1 MIVGEVLLSWR
12 RGDDRRS
19 RRRDAAR
26 RGGSVDEHVELPG
39 AAVDDGSA
47 RRDRRPSVVI
57 VPRTGPTSDTTTGIA
72 LDSSAAGADD
82 TTVRLE
88 RRDEWFGADTIA
100 DGEPLDGSTS
110 RAEPAD
116 VDAVDAS
123 ITALSTESAP
133 TPTVDR
139 DQLTLFDVGDLVPPA
154 DMVTEQVDVIDLTAD
169 IDPDELTAGHVT
181 IRSTVTVDSRID
193 SPSVDPGEFPR
204 LPLRPF
210 EARALAERE
219 RLAAI
224 DAETI
229 ARDHEE
235 RTGGPDRPPRV
246 PKWDRPRPPH
256 DWRWYVGIL
265 GRTLTATG
273 LLLFAFV
280 AYQLYGT
287 AIENA
292 ASQRA
297 LEDEFAE
304 RLSSLS
310 AATDPLDDVPAPTV
324 ADPDPVATEPE
335 TADDAGT
342 DVDVDPDP
350 EVDPEVDAG
359 TDEPAGAS
367 NSDNDGAPE
376 SDGPTPASSDAA
388 RALAAATPA
397 TDQILPAIDDGAALF
412 QLQIPAIGVDDIV
425 VAGIGNDDLK
435 KGPGH
440 FPDTPMPGQ
449 LGNAAIAGHRTTYGQ
464 PFHDVDDLEVGDE
477 IVVNTW
483 NGSYIYRVTGQQI
496 VAPSQYEVVATTDLS
511 TASLT
516 LISCHPKFTARERIV
531 ITSEL
536 VAESSDPVGVPV
548 LDHGRAIGDVAF
560 GTDLPVPDEPLG
572 GGLAT
577 EGDAGTTVDESDA
590 VTPTDDE
597 GAAATDETGGD
608 SDTRGDGEGDGD
620 ESVGAPAATDDP
632 TDDTSD
638 ETSTTDPVSPP
649 AVDPATE
656 AALASL
662 ASAETTDAIAD
673 AFGDGWFSD
682 PGAYL
687 QILLWGLA
695 LIAISI
701 AAYALSRRARR
712 DLVGAVVGVLPFVF
726 ALYFFFQN
734 VHRLLPPNL

>member
-12 RGDDRRS
+12 RSDDRRS
-19 RRRDAAR
+19 RRRGAAR
-26 RGGSVDEHVELPG
+26 RGGSVDEQVELPG
-39 AAVDDGSA
+39 AAVAEAPA
-47 RRDRRPSVVI
+47 RRERRPSVVI
-57 VPRTGPTSDTTTGIA
+57 VPRTDPTPDTTTGIV
-72 LDSSAAGADD
+72 LDSSATRADD

-88 RRDEWFGADTIA
+88 RRDEWFGADTIPGG
-100 DGEPLDGSTS
+100 DPHDGSGS
-110 RAEPAD
+110 LADLVDPGAHAD
-116 VDAVDAS
+116 VDGVDPS
-123 ITALSTESAP
+123 IAAISIESAP

-139 DQLTLFDVGDLVPPA
+139 DQLTLFDVRDLVPPA
-154 DMVTEQVDVIDLTAD
+154 HTVTQRVDVIVVAAD
-169 IDPDELTAGHVT
+169 VDPDELTAGYVT
-181 IRSTVTVDSRID
+181 TRSTVTVDSRID
-193 SPSVDPGEFPR
+193 PPSVELGEFPR

-224 DAETI
+224 EAETV
-229 ARDHEE
+229 AREREE
-235 RTGGPDRPPRV
+235 REDGPERPPRV

-256 DWRWYVGIL
+256 DWRWYVGLL

-310 AATDPLDDVPAPTV
+310 AATAPLDDVPAPTV
-324 ADPDPVATEPE
+324 ADLDPVPAEPIE
-335 TADDAGT
+335 VDDAGT
-342 DVDVDPDP
+342 DADVDPNADESTDAVESADDGRTPEIDDP
-350 EVDPEVDAG
+350 A
-359 TDEPAGAS
+359 
-367 NSDNDGAPE
+367 
-376 SDGPTPASSDAA
+376 PASSEGA

-477 IVVNTW
+477 IIVNTW
-483 NGSYIYRVTGQQI
+483 NGSYVYRVTGQQI
-496 VAPSQYEVVATTDLS
+496 VAPSQYEVVATSDLS

-560 GTDLPVPDEPLG
+560 GTDLPAPDEPLG

-577 EGDAGTTVDESDA
+577 EDETGTTPDESGSL
-590 VTPTDDE
+590 TQP
-597 GAAATDETGGD
+597 DETGGEGA
-608 SDTRGDGEGDGD
+608 SEGDAD
-620 ESVGAPAATDDP
+620 EPLGESAPTDDP
-632 TDDTSD
+632 TD
-638 ETSTTDPVSPP
+638 ETSTTEPASPP

-682 PGAYL
+682 PGASL